1 MNQIDVCLSPELI
14 HLYDITGKIVV
25 AVDILRASSCMTAG
39 ISNGVGSIRPFA
51 DLEACKAMKTQGYVI
66 AGERNGQK
74 VAGFDLG
81 NSPYDYL
88 QEHLNGKKIAVT
100 TTNGTLAIE
109 KSKNAKMVVIGSFL
123 NKSTL
128 ANFLQKKGEDVLIF
142 CAGWKGK
149 FNLEDTLFAG
159 AMVEALKGHFLPSCD
174 APLAAQALYK
184 DAKKDLRAY
193 LQNSSHVQRL
203 QKLGIDRD
211 IAYCLTEDQLNVIPA
226 LSGEE
231 IIALDE
237 S

>member
-1 MNQIDVCLSPELI
+1 MNKIDVCLSPELI

-25 AVDILRASSCMTAG
+25 TVDILRATSCMTVG
-39 ISNGVGSIRPFA
+39 IANGIKSIRPFA
-51 DLEACKAMKTQGYVI
+51 DLEACKAMKTHDYII

-74 VAGFDLG
+74 VEGFDLG
-81 NSPYDYL
+81 NSPFDYR
-88 QEHLNGKKIAVT
+88 QEHLKGGKIAVT

-109 KSKNAKMVVIGSFL
+109 KSKKAKMVVIGSFL
-123 NKSTL
+123 NKRALTD
-128 ANFLQKKGEDVLIF
+128 FLRKTNDDVLIL

-159 AMVEALKGHFLPSCD
+159 ALVEALADRYLPSCD
-174 APLAAQALYK
+174 APLAARALYQ

-211 IAYCLTEDQLNVIPA
+211 IEYCLMENQLDVIPVLA
-226 LSGEE
+226 GEE
-231 IIALDE
+231 IIAF
-237 S
+237 SGF